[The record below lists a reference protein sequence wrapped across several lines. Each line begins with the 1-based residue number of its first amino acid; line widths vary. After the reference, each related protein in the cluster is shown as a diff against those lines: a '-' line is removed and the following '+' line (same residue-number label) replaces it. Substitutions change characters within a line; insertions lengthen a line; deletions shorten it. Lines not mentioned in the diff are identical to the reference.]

1 MTIVCGV
8 ALYLPAAP
16 AAVPSKPRV
25 TCRACLLVDD
35 TGRVL
40 FRRHSRVR
48 LANAST
54 TKMATALLVARA
66 DVLEDDTTISAHA
79 AATGGGG
86 LDLSPG
92 DTYDVRDLLV
102 ALLLSS
108 SNEAA
113 VALAEHVAG
122 TETRFVA
129 EMNELRD
136 DLGLGDTRFETPH
149 GLDVRGHYSS
159 PRDLSASR
167 LQCSSTLCLPT

>member
-1 MTIVCGV
+1 
-8 ALYLPAAP
+8 
-16 AAVPSKPRV
+16 
-25 TCRACLLVDD
+25 
-35 TGRVL
+35 
-40 FRRHSRVR
+40 
-48 LANAST
+48 
-54 TKMATALLVARA
+54 MATALLVARA